1 MPAEWW
7 RREAVNWKEKV
18 IFPPRPQAAKTP
30 RNSFQ
35 RAAVAALSRL
45 LLHWTFCHVTA
56 SFFQANLK
64 PQTERNP
71 SLELEEIC
79 TSSSQDKTQNSSHN
93 TRLDMSKKEGSLSKE
108 QATNGHNSVVLAE
121 QTEWLSR
128 KRRLRQS
135 SISVPSIRQSR
146 GQFFIKKSDN
156 PIIR

>member
-18 IFPPRPQAAKTP
+18 IFPPRPQPAKTP

-93 TRLDMSKKEGSLSKE
+93 TRLDMSKKKDLYQRNKRPMGMTVWCLQGRRPLS
-108 QATNGHNSVVLAE
+108 QCGGCRAGGRYDSVVVAGRE
-121 QTEWLSR
+121 AAIT
-128 KRRLRQS
+128 
-135 SISVPSIRQSR
+135 
-146 GQFFIKKSDN
+146 GG
-156 PIIR
+156 